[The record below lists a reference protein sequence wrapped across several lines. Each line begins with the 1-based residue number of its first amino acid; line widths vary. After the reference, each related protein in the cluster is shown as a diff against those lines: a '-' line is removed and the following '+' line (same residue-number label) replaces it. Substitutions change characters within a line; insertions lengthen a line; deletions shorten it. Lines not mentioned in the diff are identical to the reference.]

1 MREPEREFCPT
12 HKEVNT
18 LACGCHTSVLITKSA
33 FWEQLQAKDKWI
45 NELLKEIEE
54 LRGMKSD
61 EDLL

>member
-1 MREPEREFCPT
+1 MREPDREFCPA
-12 HKEVNT
+12 HEKVNQ

-33 FWEQLQAKDKWI
+33 FWEQLQAKEKWI
-45 NELLKEIEE
+45 EKLLKEIEE